1 MTPEPTDDRLN
12 ALIDGELAPVDAE
25 AVLERMRAD
34 PAVRERACEI
44 RLAKELVRH
53 AYAGI
58 AAQPRSRSSSAAVGW
73 PWRVAAAAL
82 LCSLGAL
89 LGWTAR
95 QAYDNAA
102 DPAAQIE
109 RHAATADAAD
119 ADRVVLHVGSAAPD
133 KWRAVLD
140 HAEGILEAARAAGQT
155 VAVEIVAN
163 GGGLGLLRED
173 VSTQAGRI
181 AALRAAYPSLA
192 LIACG
197 QTAQRLREAGVD
209 VRLLPGT
216 VVETSALDEIVRRM
230 QQGWTY
236 VRI

>member
-12 ALIDGELAPVDAE
+12 ALIDGELAPADAE

-44 RLAKELVRH
+44 RLGKELVRH
-53 AYAGI
+53 AYAGV
-58 AAQPRSRSSSAAVGW
+58 APQPRSRSSAAAGW

-82 LCSLGAL
+82 LCGFGAL

-109 RHAATADAAD
+109 RHAAADAAG
-119 ADRVVLHVGSAAPD
+119 ADRVVLHIGSAAHD

-140 HAEGILEAARAAGQT
+140 HAEGILEAAKASGQA

-216 VVETSALDEIVRRM
+216 LVETSALDEIVRRM